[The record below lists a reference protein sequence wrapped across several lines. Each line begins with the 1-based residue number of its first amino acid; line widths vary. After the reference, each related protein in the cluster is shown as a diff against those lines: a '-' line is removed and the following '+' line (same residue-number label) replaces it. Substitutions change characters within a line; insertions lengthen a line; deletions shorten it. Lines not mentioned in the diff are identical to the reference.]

1 MKSRGRGGRGGQQ
14 GGMQQLNKNVK
25 ARDNRRGITRK
36 WGARGPPPKIRDA
49 SVAVRSDWSTIE
61 EMDFPRLLKLSLPNI
76 KEGEDIRC
84 CGALE
89 FYDKTYDRVNVKN
102 ERSLQRVDRIFH
114 TVTTTDDPII
124 RQLSKTVGNVYATD
138 AILATIMCS
147 TRSNYS
153 WDIVIEKIGGK
164 LFMDKRDNT
173 EFDLLTVNETS
184 VEPPTEDGNSL
195 NSPRNLA
202 IEATFINHNFS
213 QQVLKSGT
221 EQKYKF
227 EHPNPFIGEEEE
239 GEVASVAYRYRKWDL
254 SNDIVSR
261 RNKHNF

>member
-1 MKSRGRGGRGGQQ
+1 MNKFLNCFSGRGNRSMNA
-14 GGMQQLNKNVK
+14 GGMQSLSKNVK
-25 ARDNRRGITRK
+25 IRDNRRGITRK

-49 SVAVRSDWSTIE
+49 SVAVRSDWVTIE
-61 EMDFPRLLKLSLPNI
+61 EMDFPRLLKLSLPGI
-76 KEGEDIRC
+76 KEGEDIRR

-102 ERSLQRVDRIFH
+102 ERPLQRVERIFH
-114 TVTTTDDPII
+114 TVTTTDDPVI
-124 RQLSKTVGNVYATD
+124 RQLSKTEGNVYATD
-138 AILATIMCS
+138 GILATIMCS

-184 VEPPTEDGNSL
+184 VEPPNDDGNSL

-213 QQVLKSGT
+213 QQVNTKH
-221 EQKYKF
+221 K
-227 EHPNPFIGEEEE
+227 H
-239 GEVASVAYRYRKWDL
+239 
-254 SNDIVSR
+254 
-261 RNKHNF
+261 KHNL